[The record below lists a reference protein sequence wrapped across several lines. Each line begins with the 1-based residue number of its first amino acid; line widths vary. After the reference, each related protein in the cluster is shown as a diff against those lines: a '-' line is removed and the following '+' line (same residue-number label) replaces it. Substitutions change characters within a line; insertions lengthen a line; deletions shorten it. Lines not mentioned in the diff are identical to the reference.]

1 MQPVIYRRRA
11 NLRARGAREWRVEDD
26 ALVTQGDSGRVRRQR
41 WSEIVSVRLY
51 AEPLRGRP
59 FRYAFELKPHNKASI
74 VIDNAHYLG
83 GEGYEDRSASYTPF
97 VRAALARVAAE
108 NPKARALMGETQKRY
123 FFLLL
128 TSLIGICAFAFALIA
143 VRTPLDTLSFAAPL
157 KLGIV
162 LAMLPL
168 FWLWVL
174 RAMPRGV
181 PLDEIRERVFPP
193 PSVDAERSDP
203 A

>member
-11 NLRARGAREWRVEDD
+11 NARSRGEREWRAEDD
-26 ALVTQGDSGRVRRQR
+26 ALVTRGASGRERRTR
-41 WSEIVSVRLY
+41 WREIVSVRLY
-51 AEPLRGRP
+51 HEPTRLRP
-59 FRYAFELKPHNKASI
+59 FRYMFELKPHNKPSI
-74 VIDNAHYLG
+74 QIDNAHCLG
-83 GEGYEDRSASYTPF
+83 DGQFEDRSASYTPF

-128 TSLIGICAFAFALIA
+128 LSLIGLCGLAFALIA
-143 VRTPLDTLSFAAPL
+143 APTPFDTLPL
-157 KLGIV
+157 ATPVKLGIV
-162 LAMLPL
+162 LLMLPL

-181 PLDEIRERVFPP
+181 ALDEIPERALP
-193 PSVDAERSDP
+193 PSA
-203 A
+203 